1 MSEEERELVARVRAD
16 EAVALDLVRRAG
28 RSHRR
33 EDLLERVA
41 EIQRLISARKP
52 LQEVLDAIT
61 AGARDLTG
69 ADIAGLRLV
78 DPDHPTHLVMP
89 ALCGVEGID
98 PKLIHRSPVGVGVGG
113 RAYAEER
120 LVVADH
126 YASEPDVVAELVAS
140 GVSAAVATP
149 VSESGRVV
157 GSLAVASR
165 TPGRRFD
172 ADEQHALAAF
182 AEHASLALTDA
193 KTVDQMYEALHDP
206 LTRLPNRA

>member
-78 DPDHPTHLVMP
+78 DSEDPGQLVMP
-89 ALCGVEGID
+89 SLCGVDGID
-98 PKLIHRSPVGVGVGG
+98 PGLVHRSAIGVGVGG
-113 RAYAEER
+113 MAYSEER
-120 LVVADH
+120 LVVADD
-126 YASEPDVVAELVAS
+126 YATDANVITHLRES
-140 GVSAAVATP
+140 GVSAAIGAP
-149 VSESGRVV
+149 VTE
-157 GSLAVASR
+157 
-165 TPGRRFD
+165 
-172 ADEQHALAAF
+172 
-182 AEHASLALTDA
+182 
-193 KTVDQMYEALHDP
+193 
-206 LTRLPNRA
+206 